1 MEKIK
6 EFFKGKT
13 IGFYIVILD
22 IILALVLGIT
32 FFATY
37 KGAMANNAASHLPEV
52 IGVCILLGA
61 LLDCVTL
68 AFPEYKFIHI
78 AAIIAY
84 CVSLMKEIYL
94 IPNLIADQV
103 NGVAYQ
109 GGNFGLNLFY
119 IITQLVII
127 ISAIVSCFLGLVSK
141 EEEEKIESKIKE
153 EGRFSKHNIIK
164 MSSGGAV
171 ALVGVIA
178 ATSTLLGIKANASSN
193 VNEKDKPLDDIQ
205 ISFQDKVIDY
215 DFDPTAIVY
224 KEDTHPYKEAT
235 AEQIINNVSSSPDR
249 FLHNKVY
256 EFEGKYTEAYQ
267 GNFTYTYSYIYL
279 WEDGLYNGTAAGTNI
294 YGYWY
299 NQTSEGD
306 TCLVLKDTA
315 GNDMVCEATHG
326 DPYYDWFGDLK
337 STVNGGRTFKMN
349 GFMYYPV
356 IGMFVD
362 TGESKLEYN
371 FRDELDKNK
380 WTVKQVRNDLRYGAI
395 INPDEL
401 TWELPDTKVPG
412 EQETSVTWGKH
423 ELTYS
428 FKVKVGEDLG
438 TYKFDYASS
447 EVKKHYRYID
457 RFDPTG
463 IICTRT
469 LNESHKIID
478 MKEVPYEFDF
488 ANNKIKFPMPNK
500 VTYEMPVTFDLTEKA
515 NTVKGKIG
523 DKEISVI
530 FKDLTTAKITDG
542 TATTEVKVE
551 LNGEKGLAS
560 VKILSRVSGDEA
572 LFDSV
577 PKEFGIEESI
587 VGEPTISLEK
597 FMRSKTKANSYNQKT
612 DTFFIFQA
620 DGKTVTVLWEFDY
633 QGMKEEYME
642 CSFKLKGTT
651 LTITKL
657 IGTDSNNQFEWIQ
670 KTFDGLT
677 DCAKADL
684 PFYPY

>member
-6 EFFKGKT
+6 TFFKGKT
-13 IGFYIVILD
+13 IGFYIVIAD
-22 IILALVLGIT
+22 IILAVILGIT

-37 KGAMANNAASHLPEV
+37 QGAMANNAASHLPEV

-61 LLDCVTL
+61 LLDCITL
-68 AFPEYKFIHI
+68 AFPEYKFVHI
-78 AAIIAY
+78 AAIVAY

-94 IPNLIADQV
+94 IPNLIADQI

-119 IITQLVII
+119 LITQFIII
-127 ISAIVSCFLGLVSK
+127 ISAIVSVFIGLINK
-141 EEEEKIESKIKE
+141 EEEERLETQIKE

-164 MSSGGAV
+164 ISSGGAV
-171 ALVGVIA
+171 ALAGIIA
-178 ATSTLLGIKANASSN
+178 ATSTLVGIKANAANN
-193 VNEKDKPLDDIQ
+193 VGEKEKPLDEIQ
-205 ISFQDKVIDY
+205 LSYQDKVVEY
-215 DFDPTAIVY
+215 DFDPKSVIY

-235 AEQIINNVSSSPDR
+235 AEQIINNVSASPDR
-249 FLHNKVY
+249 FLHHKVY

-267 GNFTYTYSYIYL
+267 GNFTFTYSYIYL

-306 TCLVLKDTA
+306 ACLVLKDTA

-337 STVNGGRTFKMN
+337 SNVNGGRTFKMN

-362 TGESKLEYN
+362 TGESKLEYG
-371 FRDELDKNK
+371 FREELDKTK
-380 WTVKQVRNDLRYGAI
+380 WTVKQIRNDLRYGAI

-401 TWELPDTKVPG
+401 TWKLPDTKVPG
-412 EQETSVTWGKH
+412 EQETVVTWDKH

-428 FKVKVGEDLG
+428 FKVKVGEDFG
-438 TYKFDYASS
+438 EYKFDFDAPD
-447 EVKKHYRYID
+447 VKKQYRYID

-463 IICTRT
+463 IVCTRT
-469 LNESHKIID
+469 LDGVSKLID

-500 VTYEMPVTFDLTEKA
+500 KTYEMPVTFDLSEKA
-515 NTVKGKIG
+515 NTVKGKMG
-523 DKEISVI
+523 EKDLSVT

-551 LNGEKGLAS
+551 LSGEKGLAS
-560 VKILSRVSGDEA
+560 VKIISRVSGDEA
-572 LFDSV
+572 LFNAI
-577 PKEFGIEESI
+577 PKEFGIDEKV

-597 FMRSKTKANSYNQKT
+597 IMRSKTKANSYNQKT

-620 DGKTVTVLWEFDY
+620 DGKTVTVIWEFDY
-633 QGMKEEYME
+633 QGLKEQYME
-642 CSFKLKGTT
+642 CSYELKGNT
-651 LTITKL
+651 LTVKELTGK
-657 IGTDSNNQFEWIQ
+657 DSNNQWQWIQ
-670 KTFDGLT
+670 KTFNNLT

>member
-6 EFFKGKT
+6 TFFKGKT
-13 IGFYIVILD
+13 IGFYIVIAD
-22 IILALVLGIT
+22 IVLAIILGIT

-37 KGAMANNAASHLPEV
+37 QGAMANNAASHLPEV

-61 LLDCVTL
+61 LLDCLTL

-78 AAIIAY
+78 GAIIAY

-94 IPNLIADQV
+94 IPNLIADQI

-119 IITQLVII
+119 IITQFIII
-127 ISAIVSCFLGLVSK
+127 ISAIVSCFLGLVTKEK
-141 EEEEKIESKIKE
+141 EEEIEAKIKE

-171 ALVGVIA
+171 ALVGIIA
-178 ATSTLLGIKANASSN
+178 ATSTLVGIKANSSASTG
-193 VNEKDKPLDDIQ
+193 EKDKPLDEIQ
-205 ISFQDKVIDY
+205 LSYQDKKIEY
-215 DFDPTAIVY
+215 DFDPTTVIY

-267 GNFTYTYSYIYL
+267 GNFTFTYSYIYL
-279 WEDGLYNGTAAGTNI
+279 WEDGLYNGTASGTNI

-306 TCLVLKDTA
+306 PCLVLKDTQ

-337 STVNGGRTFKMN
+337 SNVNGGRTFKMN

-362 TGESKLEYN
+362 TGESKLEYK
-371 FRDELDKNK
+371 FREELDKNK
-380 WTVKQVRNDLRYGAI
+380 WTVKQIRNDLRYGAI

-401 TWELPDTKVPG
+401 TWKLPDTKVPG
-412 EQETSVTWGKH
+412 EQEVSVTWDKH
-423 ELTYS
+423 ELTS
-428 FKVKVGEDLG
+428 KFNVKVGDDLG
-438 TYKFDYASS
+438 EYTFNFESA
-447 EVKKHYRYID
+447 EVKKNYRYID

-469 LNESHKIID
+469 EGDTSKIID
-478 MKEVPYEFDF
+478 MSEVPYEFDF
-488 ANNKIKFPMPNK
+488 ANNKINFPMPNK
-500 VTYEMPVTFDLTEKA
+500 KTYSMPVTFDLTA
-515 NTVKGKIG
+515 ASNTVKGKIG
-523 DKEISVI
+523 EKELTVV
-530 FKDLTTAKITDG
+530 FKNLTTATISDG
-542 TATTEVKVE
+542 TATTEVSVE
-551 LNGEKGLAS
+551 LSGEKGLAS
-560 VKILSRVSGDEA
+560 VIIKSRISGDEA
-572 LFDSV
+572 LFNSI
-577 PKEFGIEESI
+577 PKEFGIEEKV

-597 FMRSKTKANSYNQKT
+597 FMRSKSKANNHNQKT
-612 DTFFIFQA
+612 DTFFIFQP
-620 DGKTVTVLWEFDY
+620 DGKTVTVIWQFDY
-633 QGMKEEYME
+633 QGMKDEYME
-642 CSFKLKGTT
+642 CSYELKGTT
-651 LTITKL
+651 LTVKEL
-657 IGTDSNNQFEWIQ
+657 IGTDSNNQWQWIQ
-670 KTFDGLT
+670 KTFSGLT
-677 DCAKADL
+677 DCAKSDL